1 MGSTSDWD
9 VMSDAAATLAQFG
22 VEFEKRVVS
31 AHRTPDLLVEYAKTA
46 KSRGLEVIIAGAG
59 GAAHLPGMVASMT
72 ALPVIGVPVKSRA
85 LNGLDSLLSIV
96 QMPGGVPV
104 ATVAINGAKN
114 AALIAVSILALK
126 DEALAARLE
135 MFRAKQRMYLKR
147 NFRPM
152 SAVKTIGIIGGGQL
166 GLMIIEQA
174 HLLGART
181 ICLDPA
187 EDAPAFKISD
197 ERIVGRFDDPA
208 ALEELCRRSDVVTY
222 EFENVPGDL
231 LVALEQKYNIKQG
244 FRPLFDSQD
253 RLREKSN
260 ACDHGLK
267 TPAFMAV
274 DDEESLHR
282 AIARIAYPCVL
293 KTRTLGYDGHGQ
305 AVLRGEAD
313 LAKARELLAVPCIL
327 EEFVPF
333 DFEASVVLV
342 SDGERVICFP
352 VGRNIHKDGILD
364 LCIVPAEMPDQV
376 RERMVSQS
384 KRFMRDCGYRG
395 ILAIEYF
402 VKGDEVYFNE
412 MAPRPHNSGHW
423 TIEGSTTNQFREL
436 CRYLLDMPLEEPQ
449 LKAPTVMKNILGQD
463 LERAEALAR
472 ENRPGVYVHIYG
484 KTVSKPKR
492 KMGHV
497 TFVGVTG
504 EEYAAKWADRFVK

>member
-1 MGSTSDWD
+1 
-9 VMSDAAATLAQFG
+9 
-22 VEFEKRVVS
+22 
-31 AHRTPDLLVEYAKTA
+31 
-46 KSRGLEVIIAGAG
+46 
-59 GAAHLPGMVASMT
+59 
-72 ALPVIGVPVKSRA
+72 
-85 LNGLDSLLSIV
+85 
-96 QMPGGVPV
+96 
-104 ATVAINGAKN
+104 
-114 AALIAVSILALK
+114 
-126 DEALAARLE
+126 
-135 MFRAKQRMYLKR
+135 
-147 NFRPM
+147 M

-282 AIARIAYPCVL
+282 AIARIGYPCVL

-333 DFEASVVLV
+333 DFEASIVMV
-342 SDGERVICFP
+342 SDGERVVSFP
-352 VGRNIHKDGILD
+352 IGRNVHRDGILD
-364 LCIVPAEMPDQV
+364 LCFVPRRGRWRGTCPDEV
-376 RERMVSQS
+376 RERAFHARLRLPGDS
-384 KRFMRDCGYRG
+384 GYRIFREG
-395 ILAIEYF
+395 RRGLFQRNGAAPAQQRTLDHRGFDDQSVPGAVPLPARY
-402 VKGDEVYFNE
+402 
-412 MAPRPHNSGHW
+412 APRRAAA
-423 TIEGSTTNQFREL
+423 EGPYRDE
-436 CRYLLDMPLEEPQ
+436 
-449 LKAPTVMKNILGQD
+449 NILGQD

-504 EEYAAKWADRFVK
+504 EEYAANGPTDL